1 MIDAPSAPAP
11 ATRWPAW
18 RRNLWVL
25 WIANFLTSVGL
36 MALLPFFAPFVR
48 QLGETD
54 PRRCELWAGIIVGA
68 GPFMA
73 AVLSGFWGA
82 VGDRVGRKRMVIR
95 ALCAITIFVGAM
107 ALARAPWQLLVL
119 RIWQGAFSGYVA
131 PTLTLV
137 SVLAPL
143 DRQGRVGGSLQ
154 TSVLAGAVMGPWLS
168 SLVEPAIGYGGIAF
182 VCALLSALS
191 AAIVAAF
198 VVEPPRAAP
207 VVPARRGVT
216 RMFTDAT
223 RELGRALRRPGIG
236 GLLVALLLVRTASAS
251 VNPTLVTHV
260 ETLLGGI
267 SVEAHRIASWV
278 FSAQP
283 LATLVFLPVFGRLAD
298 RRGSRIVLL
307 TCVLCGALATLAQAF
322 THSAWTLGAWRL
334 VAGGFLAGVLPA
346 SVAATA
352 HGGSADRRGGEL
364 GLTFSALTFGL
375 AFGPWIGSA
384 IDAYFG
390 YPNLLLAS
398 AALLFVAF
406 VILWRPRS
414 VASSPQAAA
423 GSVAPPAA

>member
-1 MIDAPSAPAP
+1 MSVPTAASATP
-11 ATRWPAW
+11 RWPAW

-48 QLGETD
+48 DLGETD

-95 ALCAITIFVGAM
+95 ALIAITIFVGGM
-107 ALARAPWQLLVL
+107 AFANAPWQLLVL

-168 SLVEPAIGYGGIAF
+168 SLVAPSIGYGGIALI
-182 VCALLSALS
+182 CALMSLSS
-191 AAIVAAF
+191 AAIVATF
-198 VVEPPRAAP
+198 VVEPPRSEATQ
-207 VVPARRGVT
+207 PARRGVS
-216 RMFTDAT
+216 RMFVDAA
-223 RELGRALRRPGIG
+223 RDLGSALRRPGVG
-236 GLLVALLLVRTASAS
+236 GLLIALLLVRTASAA

-260 ETLLGGI
+260 EALLGGA
-267 SVEAHRIASWV
+267 SVEAHRVASWV

-283 LATLVFLPVFGRLAD
+283 LATLAFLPLFGRIAD
-298 RRGSRIVLL
+298 RRGSRLVLL
-307 TCVLCGALATLAQAF
+307 VCVLCGALATLAQAF
-322 THSAWTLGAWRL
+322 THSALALGAWRL

-390 YPNLLLAS
+390 YPNLLLTS
-398 AALLFVAF
+398 AGLLACAF
-406 VILWRPRS
+406 VLLVGWRKP
-414 VASSPQAAA
+414 V
-423 GSVAPPAA
+423 GDAPSGA